1 MCLFKIGLFAWLNS
15 RDGHWKFAHTAHGL
29 YAIVFEGLRFASIQT
44 LDDIFQFE
52 QATWNRFRNANPIG
66 AGITRNH
73 SCLPDVEETTCRAA
87 HDNEH
92 EAIERRHTPIMSCN
106 ATEVRTVAVE
116 DKTVVGVQQC
126 KQHSG
131 DANPQVHPYPVLRFP
146 GQAAY
151 EAGT

>member
-1 MCLFKIGLFAWLNS
+1 MHTSPHAEDRSCSVLFFERGREACMIFQRGICLFKIGLFAWLNS
-15 RDGHWKFAHTAHGL
+15 WDGHWKFAHTAHGL

-73 SCLPDVEETTCRAA
+73 SCLPDVAETTCRSA
-87 HDNEH
+87 HDYEH
-92 EAIERRHTPIMSCN
+92 EAIERGHTPIMSCN

-116 DKTVVGVQQC
+116 
-126 KQHSG
+126 
-131 DANPQVHPYPVLRFP
+131 
-146 GQAAY
+146 
-151 EAGT
+151 